1 MMEMERPAEGD
12 VTGDSVPDL
21 PPVEALPAVMPG
33 AEVLPTEVP
42 PAEPPAAA
50 GPGAPVPEPAAPA
63 EVKPD
68 EPRDVV
74 GVRFQRAGRVYYFAP
89 NGLDLQVNNQII
101 ADTERGLRMGRVV
114 IAPKQVMSSQL
125 TEPLKP
131 VLRLATPEDMARLE
145 NVRAKERESLSR
157 CAELATKLQ
166 LPIKVLTADA
176 SLDCGHVTVFFS
188 AEGRVDFRQ
197 LVRELAAAVR
207 ARVELRQVGPRDE
220 AKLMGGVG
228 RCGYTLC
235 CSSFLTEFNPLSIK
249 TAKEQGLSL
258 EPAKISGTCGRL
270 LCCLGY
276 EAEFYRSMKGKLPGM
291 GKQVTTP
298 LGDGIVVGVNAIKE
312 TVMVQMESQAAVEL
326 PAGKVTLK
334 PPSEAQ
340 KKAQPRPRRR

>member
-1 MMEMERPAEGD
+1 MMEMERPPEGGI
-12 VTGDSVPDL
+12 TDSSARDL
-21 PPVEALPAVMPG
+21 PPAETPAGAPAGQSELPGSTAPAPACG
-33 AEVLPTEVP
+33 G
-42 PAEPPAAA
+42 AEPPAAA
-50 GPGAPVPEPAAPA
+50 PSDVG
-63 EVKPD
+63 PD

-74 GVRFQRAGRVYYFAP
+74 GVRFQRAGRVYYFDP
-89 NGLDLQVNNQII
+89 GGLDLRVNDQIV
-101 ADTERGLRMGRVV
+101 AETERGLRLGRVV
-114 IAPKQVMSSQL
+114 IAPGQVMSSQL
-125 TEPLKP
+125 TEPLRA
-131 VLRLATPEDMARLE
+131 VLRVATPEDLARLE
-145 NVRAKERESLSR
+145 MVRAKEREALAR
-157 CAELATKLQ
+157 CGELVARLK

-176 SLDCGHVTVFFS
+176 SLDGGQVTVFFS

-207 ARVELRQVGPRDE
+207 SRVELRQVGPRDE

-228 RCGYTLC
+228 RCGFMLC

-258 EPAKISGTCGRL
+258 EPAKISGACGRL

-276 EAEFYRSMKGKLPGM
+276 EADFYRSMKGRLPGM

-298 LGDGIVVGVNAIKE
+298 LGEGTVVGVNALKE

-334 PPSEAQ
+334 PSSEVQ
-340 KKAQPRPRRR
+340 KQGKPKPHRR